1 MKSHLTIFFLVAL
14 IITSGYLGYDLYN
27 TKLALNS
34 TLNNL
39 HSTSLNLDKANQ
51 DIIQKSSVIDSLKK
65 EVSQLSGEIV
75 GYQFEVAE
83 KQQKIIESQN
93 EISKLSQLTEEQ
105 KSKIDS
111 LRSVLKDLDDTGNLI
126 SEYYHDTLILY
137 DNSELYELFKPLW
150 LQVADD
156 PEDYSQLGI
165 PFVYFRDES
174 KKDEENIVLG
184 QYSGLYDTIFIYNDA
199 SEVRVIYHEI
209 AHMIYQ
215 RLFAE
220 NENNKEIWSNM
231 YADLKQYNLLSSQYA
246 YENELEGFAEEY
258 SFYKTGL
265 NPNQPEAVK
274 DMFDQIDTSLR

>member
-1 MKSHLTIFFLVAL
+1 MKSNLTAFFIIVLV
-14 IITSGYLGYDLYN
+14 ITSGYLGYDLYN
-27 TKLALNS
+27 TKLTLNS
-34 TLNNL
+34 TINNL
-39 HSTSLNLDKANQ
+39 QTTTLNLDKANQ
-51 DIIQKSSVIDSLKK
+51 DIIQKASVIDSLKN
-65 EVSQLSGEIV
+65 EVSELSGEIV

-93 EISKLSQLTEEQ
+93 EISKLSQLTAEQ
-105 KSKIDS
+105 KSKIES
-111 LRSVLKDLDDTGNLI
+111 LRNVLKDLDDTGNLI

-215 RLFAE
+215 RLFKE
-220 NENNKEIWSNM
+220 NANNKEIWSNM
-231 YADLKQYNLLSSQYA
+231 YSDLKQYNLLSSQYA
-246 YENELEGFAEEY
+246 HENELEGFAEEY
-258 SFYKTGL
+258 SFYKTNL
-265 NPNQPEAVK
+265 NPNQPAAVK
-274 DMFDQIDTSLR
+274 DMFEQIDASLR